1 MPSPISLIASS
12 QLIRVHFPSTSFIG
26 YFRRRSPWA
35 CSRTEAPLAQWAP
48 RLNGLSQP
56 GSCPTQTPLATSAMT
71 VQPTEQWVQTD
82 FMVSTLPSM
91 AAAALALV
99 TVPPT
104 APTAA
109 SPPMARPEPRRNARR
124 STDFSATCARAEP
137 ERALFATPLV
147 FLLSIFLLP
156 CDPPLV
162 GSSRYYLRRL
172 RLSRASRNQSSVGQN
187 VRVRSEH

>member
-12 QLIRVHFPSTSFIG
+12 QETRTHLPSTSLVG
-26 YFRRRSPWA
+26 YFNRRSPCA
-35 CSRTEAPLAQWAP
+35 CSRTAAPLAQWAP

-56 GSCPTQTPLATSAMT
+56 GSCPTQTPLATSAST

-82 FMVSTLPSM
+82 LIVSTAPSI
-91 AAAALALV
+91 ADCALALV

-109 SPPMARPEPRRNARR
+109 RPPMARPEPRRNDRL
-124 STDFSATCARAEP
+124 STV
-137 ERALFATPLV
+137 LFATLASVEPCRRLVETPLV
-147 FLLSIFLLP
+147 LRLSIFFLP

-162 GSSRYYLRRL
+162 GSSRYCCLPH
-172 RLSRASRNQSSVGQN
+172 A
-187 VRVRSEH
+187 RSGVSQPVERQR